1 MNPLEFLSSLVPKNY
16 KEGLKKGERVTQRLH
31 KTNKYDLFIGSPQ
44 FKKTLA
50 AEGVTARKTPV
61 QFLGAYTAR
70 LAADVTN
77 DGTRGLW
84 WRYNHP
90 LAIADKVVEKAIGEE
105 AAKELGPLK
114 RGLLVSSVAI
124 PGTAV
129 AGAYDITN
137 VGEQF
142 RQAGFAQQ
150 YAEEGSEDRRK
161 SDQPA
166 LELFERFF
174 LGRTGRP
181 LAYEEAKKDIPDL
194 TPERYGNFL
203 RNYYQDKGLL
213 GVLKVTPEN
222 LEGHPEARLLGYPV
236 NIPMVTTFAGGSAG
250 AAIGAR
256 MAGTPRQR
264 FVRGVIG
271 GLTGS
276 VAGITTGNITNEI
289 IASANRPKLPTV
301 VEYETSTDQIMQ

>member
-1 MNPLEFLSSLVPKNY
+1 MNPLNFLSEYIPQPLKS
-16 KEGLKKGERVTQRLH
+16 GFKKGEAVTQRLH
-31 KTNKYDLFIGSPQ
+31 KVDKYDLFVGSPQ

-61 QFLGAYTAR
+61 QFLGAYAAR
-70 LAADVTN
+70 VVADVTN

-105 AAKELGPLK
+105 AAKDLGPLK
-114 RGLLVSSVAI
+114 RGLLVASVAV

-222 LEGHPEARLLGYPV
+222 LEGVPEARLLGYPV

-250 AAIGAR
+250 VAAGVR
-256 MAGTPRQR
+256 MGGTPRQR
-264 FVRGVIG
+264 FARGIIG
-271 GLTGS
+271 GITGS
-276 VAGITTGNITNEI
+276 VAGITAGNITNEI
-289 IASANRPKLPTV
+289 IASGNRPKLPTV
-301 VEYETSTDQIMQ
+301 AEYEMTTDKI